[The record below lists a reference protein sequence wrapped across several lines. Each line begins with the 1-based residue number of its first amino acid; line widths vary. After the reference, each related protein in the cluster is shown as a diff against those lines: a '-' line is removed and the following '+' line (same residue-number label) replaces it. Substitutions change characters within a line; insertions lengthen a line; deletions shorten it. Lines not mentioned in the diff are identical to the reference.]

1 MLALI
6 RNATSAIDVQQ
17 LDLRLDASNRM
28 GWQGPDGL
36 TLALAD
42 AAQRG
47 VQVRVQA
54 ASPFHHEDT
63 GNRDAMA
70 WLAEHGV
77 KAAELEREGIV
88 TLHNKGL
95 VIDERF
101 VVLGSMNGN
110 HHSRSNNREAGL
122 ILEGPE
128 VAAYYGALF
137 QSDWVVSTPVDWGQ
151 VARDLKEVP
160 ASPWPILL
168 ALTAVARLGCF
179 PRSRTLHLP

>member
-1 MLALI
+1 MEGERVLYAVSGRPQVEI
-6 RNATSAIDVQQ
+6 VTAHAENGGVRRAAFVEDG
-17 LDLRLDASNRM
+17 DL
-28 GWQGPDGL
+28 GL
-36 TLALAD
+36 
-42 AAQRG
+42 
-47 VQVRVQA
+47 RV
-54 ASPFHHEDT
+54 
-63 GNRDAMA
+63 
-70 WLAEHGV
+70 
-77 KAAELEREGIV
+77 AAELEREGIV